1 MSATKTSAK
10 AMNERDDFSN
20 ANVMRWTPHQMAGT
34 RRPAS
39 PHVAHRFK
47 ALKEALPGLGSLQST
62 AVTQSVAHR
71 DMTALDG
78 FGRLAAYSM

>member
-1 MSATKTSAK
+1 
-10 AMNERDDFSN
+10 MNERDDFSN
-20 ANVMRWTPHQMAGT
+20 ANVMRWTPHQMAD
-34 RRPAS
+34 
-39 PHVAHRFK
+39 RFK
-47 ALKEALPGLGSLQST
+47 ALKEALPGLGSLQAT